1 MGIMFDTAPW
11 KDQSLFFWK
20 FVLRETLHSAKLGMF
35 TDKSVVSFLNRVKV
49 NVVKEGWLQCRKDY
63 GVYLQKDGKVF
74 VFYPSS
80 FPWNKKATFNVEG
93 QALNYDMDTKVGPW
107 VVCAEIVS
115 DKGDCP
121 EKFRLT
127 QNAIISMEAFME
139 GNIEYYVES
148 PTWRIDCKF
157 QPRPLVFCV
166 FKKAD
171 RPMAWKNS
179 NLKIQSTL
187 PLVGNDAIATGALQT
202 PQTYEG
208 KPNPTRLVRV
218 VIRLQ
223 R

>member
-1 MGIMFDTAPW
+1 MSLRKDGSSVEKTTVSIFKRMAKCLSSILLAFHGTRKPRSMSRDRVSPIICFSIAPI
-11 KDQSLFFWK
+11 
-20 FVLRETLHSAKLGMF
+20 EN
-35 TDKSVVSFLNRVKV
+35 FLNIEIV
-49 NVVKEGWLQCRKDY
+49 
-63 GVYLQKDGKVF
+63 
-74 VFYPSS
+74 
-80 FPWNKKATFNVEG
+80 
-93 QALNYDMDTKVGPW
+93 ALNYDMDTKVGPW

-127 QNAIISMEAFME
+127 QNAIVSMEAFME

-208 KPNPTRLVRV
+208 KQNPTRLVRV